1 MLNNWTNGVYISKCY
16 KFLLKLKM
24 EMMVFDKK
32 QAHLE
37 YSEKHLLIQLPSF
50 ERVNQ
55 MFLCDN
61 WALTMSLAHVF
72 QYFHT
77 RSRGKLTMLTHISE
91 IGQFHN
97 LYSERTIAYC
107 SSALVVSHHLHP
119 VKIPK
124 AIRILQSQ
132 NFIEHD
138 ALWG

>member
-1 MLNNWTNGVYISKCY
+1 MILLKNWTNGVYISKCY
-16 KFLLKLKM
+16 KFLLKLKI

-37 YSEKHLLIQLPSF
+37 YSEKQLPSF
-50 ERVNQ
+50 ERINQ

-61 WALTMSLAHVF
+61 WALTMNLAHVF

-91 IGQFHN
+91 IGQLHN

-107 SSALVVSHHLHP
+107 SSALVVSHHLQA

-132 NFIEHD
+132 NFI
-138 ALWG
+138 

>member
-1 MLNNWTNGVYISKCY
+1 
-16 KFLLKLKM
+16 
-24 EMMVFDKK
+24 
-32 QAHLE
+32 
-37 YSEKHLLIQLPSF
+37 
-50 ERVNQ
+50 
-55 MFLCDN
+55 
-61 WALTMSLAHVF
+61 MSLAHVF
-72 QYFHT
+72 QYFQT

-107 SSALVVSHHLHP
+107 SSALVALHHLHP

-138 ALWG
+138 AL

>member
-1 MLNNWTNGVYISKCY
+1 MILLKNWTNGVYISKCY
-16 KFLLKLKM
+16 KFLLKLKI

-37 YSEKHLLIQLPSF
+37 YSEKQLPSF

-61 WALTMSLAHVF
+61 WALTMNLAHVF

-91 IGQFHN
+91 IGQLHN

-107 SSALVVSHHLHP
+107 SSALVVSHHLQA

-132 NFIEHD
+132 NFI
-138 ALWG
+138 